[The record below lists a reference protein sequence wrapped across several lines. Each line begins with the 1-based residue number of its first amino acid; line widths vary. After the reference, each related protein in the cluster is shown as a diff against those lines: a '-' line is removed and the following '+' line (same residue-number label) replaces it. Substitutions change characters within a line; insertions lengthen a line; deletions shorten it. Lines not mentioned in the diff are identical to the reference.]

1 MKTDKIQSSNDEN
14 SSLKMATAEKLFDGW
29 KTHPRSYNFKL
40 YLTQILDPPPRLKQI
55 MVETKLHLKQIM
67 KMGRREMNRISILCR
82 VCHVFRA
89 VSQRGMTLSF
99 SSLSVPNNSL
109 MTTRN

>member
-55 MVETKLHLKQIM
+55 MAETKKD
-67 KMGRREMNRISILCR
+67 GTARDE
-82 VCHVFRA
+82 
-89 VSQRGMTLSF
+89 
-99 SSLSVPNNSL
+99 
-109 MTTRN
+109 